1 MTSCIDNEME
11 DREYCPLSPER
22 ILFLTTAK
30 TLQKTEKLLNYSNKM
45 EKTKIMKWSWKW
57 SACRCAP
64 LHV

>member
-30 TLQKTEKLLNYSNKM
+30 TLKTEKIRNGLGGGLGSKL
-45 EKTKIMKWSWKW
+45 TSVPIASV
-57 SACRCAP
+57 
-64 LHV
+64 HVRT